1 MSVTG
6 ETVECDA
13 SASKYSYSAI
23 FEYVTNTLYPSD
35 VSKEYKRGLQKRAA
49 FFSVEAGHLY
59 YVGGKTKQRP
69 RMVIE
74 KEEDQL
80 KIVKTV
86 HEEDHL
92 GRDKTLAQISDRYY
106 WPELYNQVCSYVSY
120 NHG

>member
-6 ETVECDA
+6 ETVECDKSVA
-13 SASKYSYSAI
+13 KYSCSAI
-23 FEYVTNTLYPSD
+23 FEYFTNVLYPSD

-59 YVGGKTKQRP
+59 YVGVKTKQRP

-86 HEEDHL
+86 HEEGHL

-106 WPELYNQVCSYVSY
+106 RPELYNQVCSYVSY

>member
-1 MSVTG
+1 MRRVCFK
-6 ETVECDA
+6 VLV
-13 SASKYSYSAI
+13 YSAI
-23 FEYVTNTLYPSD
+23 FEYVTNALYPSD
-35 VSKEYKRGLQKRAA
+35 VSKEYKRGLRKRAA

-86 HEEDHL
+86 HEEGHL
-92 GRDKTLAQISDRYY
+92 GRDKTLLA
-106 WPELYNQVCSYVSY
+106 
-120 NHG
+120 

>member
-6 ETVECDA
+6 ETVEYDA

-23 FEYVTNTLYPSD
+23 FEFVTNALYPSE

-49 FFSVEAGHLY
+49 FFEAGHLY

-86 HEEDHL
+86 HEEVIWVETKRLLRSATDTTGL
-92 GRDKTLAQISDRYY
+92 SCTIKCAPT
-106 WPELYNQVCSYVSY
+106 
-120 NHG
+120 